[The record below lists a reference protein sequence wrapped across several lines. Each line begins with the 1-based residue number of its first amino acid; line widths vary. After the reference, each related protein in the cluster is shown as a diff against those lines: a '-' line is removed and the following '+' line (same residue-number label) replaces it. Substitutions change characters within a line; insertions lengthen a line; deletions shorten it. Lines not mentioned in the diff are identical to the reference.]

1 MKICFYTSTA
11 LPKRGGQETV
21 VDELARALMALGH
34 EVIVLAPKPRRPLK
48 ADDRG
53 SPYPVHRHPRFY
65 STRRLVHWYRAF
77 LRGLYRRE
85 GFDLLH
91 CHGIYPPGY
100 IAALCRDAIPVPVVL
115 TNHEGGLGDGNVR
128 VAKAEIRRR
137 YVEALQCA
145 AAWIAVSESSAAE
158 YRRMAAAARPLA
170 QIPNGIDQKLWS
182 VPAPRP
188 AALDAAIRPGDY
200 LLFMGRLRQRKGVD
214 CLLGAFVAAFPRS
227 GPQLVI
233 AGAGDELPAL
243 QAQAKQL
250 GLDGRCHFVGW
261 IEGAVKAYLLQ
272 NALFTVVPP
281 RREEAFG
288 LVVLESY
295 AAGRPV
301 LATAVA
307 GLRELIAPGETGML
321 CEPDSIADLARALRA
336 MARDAARLER
346 MGEAA
351 RRRAAEYAWSS
362 IARRHLEL
370 YQSLLARRVP
380 LDIAAQGA
388 TSEA

>member
-21 VDELARALMALGH
+21 VDELARALMALDH
-34 EVIVLAPKPRRPLK
+34 NVIVLAPKPRRPLK
-48 ADDRG
+48 ADDGG

-65 STRRLVHWYRAF
+65 STRRLVRWYGAF

-145 AAWIAVSESSAAE
+145 GAWIAVSESSAAE
-158 YRRMAAAARPLA
+158 YRRLAAGARPLA
-170 QIPNGIDQKLWS
+170 HIPNGIDHKLWS
-182 VPAPRP
+182 VAAPRP

-200 LLFMGRLRQRKGVD
+200 LLFMGRLRQRKGAD
-214 CLLGAFVAAFPRS
+214 CLLGAFAAAFPRS

-233 AGAGDELPAL
+233 AGAGEELPAL

-261 IEGAVKAYLLQ
+261 IEGTVKAYLLQ

-307 GLRELIAPGETGML
+307 GLRELVVPEQTGML
-321 CEPDSIADLARALRA
+321 CEPDSAAGLTRALRA
-336 MARDAARLER
+336 MAGDAERLER

-351 RRRAAEYAWSS
+351 RRRAAEYDWAN

-370 YQSLLARRVP
+370 YQSLLARRIPV
-380 LDIAAQGA
+380 DIAAQA
-388 TSEA
+388 VMSEV